1 MSECKF
7 VRLGTVHGKSQAPKL
22 PEKSWDSSI
31 PTGCNFRM
39 ARFICPGSKKTLSK
53 GG

>member
-7 VRLGTVHGKSQAPKL
+7 VRLGTAHGKSQAPKL

-31 PTGCNFRM
+31 PTGCHFKIESM
-39 ARFICPGSKKTLSK
+39 ARFICPGS
-53 GG
+53 